1 MELNGN
7 GGERLPVV
15 IRGMTGRDLPGLLRM
30 QQGDGRL
37 DLPDSVVSGYTPLS
51 GLLRG
56 RWNPFRG
63 TRIRTYVAV
72 VKQFPVAFMQVRDR
86 TTDPRNKWDLI
97 YLGAGRSA
105 AAATP
110 ERRVELWAALL
121 DYITAAA
128 GRRGVQ
134 RLYAK
139 VAGADDVAEAFHVAG
154 YTRYGEETIHLLVGA
169 PPDNLD
175 NVEASEEFYIR
186 SQVVGDT
193 WALHQLYTL
202 TAPKVVQYAEAYTS
216 HRWELPRRSAVAA
229 QGGLREWGFVVERG
243 HEIAIYCRVAR
254 QGSKSRLE
262 FVYEPTAR
270 ELLPQA
276 LSAILRWLD
285 PGQGEHIY
293 CATREFQAELSSI
306 LREHGFAAKEV
317 QDVLVR
323 YTVVSARA
331 PALAPVGRLTRER
344 RLVGV
349 PAGSLRRQGHD
360 LAGASHGDV
369 IADQTEVGKLAE
381 I

>member
-1 MELNGN
+1 MELNGSS
-7 GGERLPVV
+7 GERLPVV
-15 IRGMTGRDLPGLLRM
+15 IRGMSGRDLAGLLRM

-51 GLLRG
+51 GLIRG

-63 TRIRTYVAV
+63 ARIRTYVAAA
-72 VKQFPVAFMQVRDR
+72 KQSPIAFMQVRER
-86 TTDPRNKWDLI
+86 ATDPRNKWDLI

-139 VAGADDVAEAFHVAG
+139 VASAGAVAEAFHVAG

-169 PPDNLD
+169 PSGEP
-175 NVEASEEFYIR
+175 EESEEFYIR
-186 SQVVGDT
+186 PQATGDT

-276 LSAILRWLD
+276 LGAVLRWLD
-285 PGQGEHIY
+285 PGQGEQIY

-323 YTVVSARA
+323 YTVVSARS

-344 RLVGV
+344 RLIGV
-349 PAGSLRRQGHD
+349 PAGSLRRRGHD
-360 LAGASHGDV
+360 LVGVSPGEV
-369 IADQTEVGKLAE
+369 MADRTEVGKLAE

>member
-1 MELNGN
+1 MELNGS
-7 GGERLPVV
+7 GSARLPVV
-15 IRGMTGRDLPGLLRM
+15 IRGMSGRDLPGLLRM
-30 QQGDGRL
+30 QQADGRL

-51 GLLRG
+51 GLIRG

-72 VKQFPVAFMQVRDR
+72 AKQSPVAFMQVRDR
-86 TTDPRNKWDLI
+86 VTDPRNKWDLV

-139 VAGADDVAEAFHVAG
+139 VTGAGDVAEAFHIAG
-154 YTRYGEETIHLLVGA
+154 YTRYGEETIHVLAGA
-169 PPDNLD
+169 PPD
-175 NVEASEEFYIR
+175 EAESLEDLYIR
-186 SQVVGDT
+186 PQVAGDT

-216 HRWELPRRSAVAA
+216 HRWELSRRGAVAA

-285 PGQGEHIY
+285 PGPGEQIY

-306 LREHGFAAKEV
+306 LREHGFAAKGV

-331 PALAPVGRLTRER
+331 PVLASVGRLTRER

-349 PAGSLRRQGHD
+349 PAGSLRRQGHG

-369 IADQTEVGKLAE
+369 MTDQTEVGKLAE

>member
-1 MELNGN
+1 MESNGSS
-7 GGERLPVV
+7 ERLPVV
-15 IRGMTGRDLPGLLRM
+15 IRGMSARDLPGLLRM
-30 QQGDGRL
+30 QHGGGRL
-37 DLPDSVVSGYTPLS
+37 DRPDSLVSGYTPLS
-51 GLLRG
+51 GLIRG

-72 VKQFPVAFMQVRDR
+72 AKQLPVAFMQVRDR
-86 TTDPRNKWDLI
+86 ATDPRNKWDLI

-139 VAGADDVAEAFHVAG
+139 VAGADAVAEAFHIAG
-154 YTRYGEETIHLLVGA
+154 YTRYGEETIHLLDG
-169 PPDNLD
+169 PPPG
-175 NVEASEEFYIR
+175 ETEESEEFYIR
-186 SQVVGDT
+186 PQVAGDT

-229 QGGLREWGFVVERG
+229 RGDLREWGFVVERG
-243 HEIAIYCRVAR
+243 HEIAIYCRIAR

-276 LSAILRWLD
+276 LNAILRWLD
-285 PGQGEHIY
+285 PGSGEQIY

-306 LREHGFAAKEV
+306 LREHHFAAKEV

-360 LAGASHGDV
+360 LAGASQVDV
-369 IADQTEVGKLAE
+369 MADQAEV
-381 I
+381 

>member
-1 MELNGN
+1 MELNGS
-7 GGERLPVV
+7 GGERIPVV
-15 IRGMTGRDLPGLLRM
+15 IRGMSGRDLPGLLGM
-30 QQGDGRL
+30 QQGEGRL

-51 GLLRG
+51 GLIRG

-63 TRIRTYVAV
+63 TRIRTYIAAA
-72 VKQFPVAFMQVRDR
+72 KQSPVAFMQVRDR
-86 TTDPRNKWDLI
+86 ATDPRNKWDLI

-139 VAGADDVAEAFHVAG
+139 VASDGAVAEAFHVAG
-154 YTRYGEETIHLLVGA
+154 YTRYGEETIHLLVG
-169 PPDNLD
+169 PPSG
-175 NVEASEEFYIR
+175 EPEGSEEFYIR
-186 SQVVGDT
+186 PQAAGDT

-254 QGSKSRLE
+254 QGNKARLE

-276 LSAILRWLD
+276 LGAILRWLD
-285 PGQGEHIY
+285 PGQGEQIY

-331 PALAPVGRLTRER
+331 PALVPVGRLTRER
-344 RLVGV
+344 RLIGV

-360 LAGASHGDV
+360 LVGASPGEV
-369 IADQTEVGKLAE
+369 LADQTEVGKLAE